1 MRVSQP
7 VGQKRHTNIAVV
19 SIRKKVEGKEY
30 KFEIACY
37 PNKVLNQREGLEK
50 DLDQVLQTDTIF
62 TNVSRGDIATNEDLI
77 TCFGTTNHRKIC
89 VEIIK
94 EGHLQVSEKEREYL
108 SESRSRDV
116 LNMLTQMTMDAS
128 TGYPLTVTQIQ
139 AALDDIHYHI
149 SGKSSLKGSRSIK
162 HRDEEEEVKLIARE
176 CVKKLESEL
185 PHRISRVNMML
196 RVVVSESAR
205 SKISSASI
213 SSIAE
218 GKCIVTNED
227 HRTFLVTC
235 HPRVMKLIKDT
246 YGEDIE
252 TLSVVDSF
260 VHKILPN
267 SVPPSPPKKLVSQSS
282 ADPSPKVVTESKVD
296 PVKTSSHHHACVT
309 CGDTPFESATEFRQ
323 HCRSEW
329 HAFNKKRQVKGLP
342 FMDHLEYELLPDDM
356 KLNFNAVDP

>member
-19 SIRKKVEGKEY
+19 SIRKKVEGKDY

-62 TNVSRGDIATNEDLI
+62 TNVSRGDIATHEDLI

-89 VEIIK
+89 IEIIK

-108 SESRSRDV
+108 NESRSRDV
-116 LNMLTQMTMDAS
+116 LNMLTQMTMDAT

-176 CVKKLESEL
+176 CVKKLETEL

-196 RVVVSESAR
+196 RVVFK
-205 SKISSASI
+205 SKISASEI
-213 SSIAE
+213 TKLAE
-218 GKCIVTNED
+218 EKCLVTNED
-227 HRTFLVTC
+227 AHAFLITC
-235 HPRVMKLIKDT
+235 HPRLMKLLKDT
-246 YGEDIE
+246 YGDDIE
-252 TLSVVDSF
+252 SLSVVDSF

-267 SVPPSPPKKLVSQSS
+267 TVPPSPPKKPPTQSS
-282 ADPSPKVVTESKVD
+282 VDASPKVITELKRD
-296 PVKTSSHHHACVT
+296 HHPNKTHQHACGT
-309 CGDTPFESATEFRQ
+309 CGDTSFESATEFRV

-329 HAFNKKRQVKGLP
+329 HAFNKKREVKGLP
-342 FMDHLEYELLPDDM
+342 FIDHLEFELLPDEL